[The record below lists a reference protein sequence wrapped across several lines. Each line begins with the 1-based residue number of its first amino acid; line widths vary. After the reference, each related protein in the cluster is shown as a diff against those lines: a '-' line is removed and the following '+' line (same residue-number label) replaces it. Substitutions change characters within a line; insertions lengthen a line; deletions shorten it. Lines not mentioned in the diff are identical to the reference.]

1 MNLLLPHPLI
11 PTLPIS
17 PSPIPYPPSPM
28 LVFTA
33 SMSVDHSM
41 KSNSAQKARE
51 DGPITSRQLLL
62 IFAAIFI
69 LNLLLRVFYLRFD
82 FVNGDEGVRALTATS
97 MLEGARL
104 YADIVTDKP
113 PGTTLFYA
121 VVFALAG
128 RSMTAVHLAAMAWNF
143 ATAMILYLTALR
155 LYGKRE
161 GLWAMLMLVY
171 FSTNYLTQDMMAA
184 NTEMLM
190 ALPLAAS
197 FYFFIRA
204 CNGNRRSVLWLLLAG
219 MMTGTATLFK
229 QVGIFNL
236 AFFVAYEMLSIYQSR
251 SPERTDRLAW
261 LIAGVRRSF
270 ARLLSVA
277 AGFAA
282 VIASF
287 VAWLASNGALG
298 DFWRYAI
305 ELNFFYIGSM
315 PRRLWLEFM
324 IGRTLAY
331 VAFNATL
338 WILAAWIVTRAIR
351 NKSDERRQAD
361 LTIALWG
368 AASLAAVFPG
378 GRFFGHY
385 FIQVLPALCLLAS
398 RGAEVLRTRLKDE
411 SQRRR
416 ARIAVATL
424 VILSLFSFV
433 RFHQR
438 TAVLAFETLTGV
450 RTRWSERWGMSERE
464 REAEVVSTFVRSR
477 LNEGE
482 PLYIWDYALDVYWRT
497 RCRPASRYLS
507 PYYITGKFTDS
518 AQMEADANIVFWR
531 ENRAHLIE
539 DLKRTRPRIILD
551 VFGKLLELPY
561 PEIIEFMEKNYRYT
575 GSVGLN
581 SWRRFLVY
589 ELKEND
595 D

>member
-1 MNLLLPHPLI
+1 
-11 PTLPIS
+11 
-17 PSPIPYPPSPM
+17 
-28 LVFTA
+28 
-33 SMSVDHSM
+33 M
-41 KSNSAQKARE
+41 KSDSAQSISE
-51 DGPITSRQLLL
+51 DGSITSKQLLL

-69 LNLLLRVFYLRFD
+69 LNLLLRAFYLRFD
-82 FVNGDEGVRALTATS
+82 FVNGDEGVRALTATR

-121 VVFALAG
+121 AVFALVG
-128 RSMTAVHLAAMAWNF
+128 RSMTAVHLAAMVWNF
-143 ATAMILYLTALR
+143 ATAVVLYFTTAR
-155 LYGKRE
+155 LYSKRE
-161 GLWAMLMLVY
+161 GLWAALMLVY

-204 CNGNRRSVLWLLLAG
+204 CGESRSSTMWLLLAG
-219 MMTGTATLFK
+219 ATTGAATLFK

-236 AFFVAYEMLSIYQSR
+236 AFFVAHEILSAYWSR
-251 SPERTDRLAW
+251 SPERTKRLAW
-261 LIAGVRRSF
+261 LIAGARRSF
-270 ARLLSVA
+270 ARLLWIA
-277 AGFAA
+277 AGFII
-282 VIASF
+282 VIGSF
-287 VAWLASNGALG
+287 VLWLAAKGALD

-324 IGRTLAY
+324 IGRTLSY
-331 VAFNATL
+331 VAFNAAL
-338 WILAAWIVTRAIR
+338 WILAAWTVARAIR
-351 NKSDERRQAD
+351 NKERADERRRAD
-361 LTIALWG
+361 LMVALWG

-398 RGAEVLRTRLKDE
+398 RGAETLRLRLSDRL
-411 SQRRR
+411 QRRR
-416 ARIAVATL
+416 ARIAIASL
-424 VILSLFSFV
+424 VILTLISFV

-438 TAVLAFETLTGV
+438 TAILAFETITGA
-450 RTRWSERWGMSERE
+450 RTLWSEKWGMSERE
-464 REAEVVSTFVRSR
+464 REAEVVSAFVRSR
-477 LNEGE
+477 LSEGE

-497 RCRPASRYLS
+497 GCQPASRYLS

-518 AQMEADANIVFWR
+518 GQEEADPDIAFWR
-531 ENRAHLIE
+531 ENRARLIE

-561 PEIIEFMEKNYRYT
+561 PEITEFMEKNYRYA
-575 GSVGLN
+575 GKVGLN

>member
-1 MNLLLPHPLI
+1 
-11 PTLPIS
+11 
-17 PSPIPYPPSPM
+17 M

-33 SMSVDHSM
+33 SMSADHLM
-41 KSNSAQKARE
+41 KSTSARKARE

-62 IFAAIFI
+62 IFAALFI

-82 FVNGDEGVRALTATS
+82 FVNGDEGVRALTATR

-113 PGTTLFYA
+113 PGTTFFYA
-121 VVFALAG
+121 VVFAFTG
-128 RSMTAVHLAAMAWNF
+128 RSMTAVHLAAMVWNF
-143 ATAMILYLTALR
+143 ATAMVVYFTAAR
-155 LYGKRE
+155 LYGRRE

-204 CNGNRRSVLWLLLAG
+204 CPESRGSALWLLLAG
-219 MMTGTATLFK
+219 AMTGAATLFK
-229 QVGIFNL
+229 QVGICNL
-236 AFFVAYEMLSIYQSR
+236 AFFVAYEMLFIHQSR
-251 SPERTDRLAW
+251 PTESTKRLTW
-261 LIAGVRRSF
+261 LIAGARRGF
-270 ARLLSVA
+270 GRLLWIA
-277 AGFAA
+277 AGFTA
-282 VIASF
+282 VMALF
-287 VAWLASNGALG
+287 VAWLAGNGALG

-315 PRRLWLEFM
+315 PRRLWFEFM

-331 VAFNATL
+331 VSFNAAL
-338 WILAAWIVTRAIR
+338 WILAAWTVARAIR
-351 NKSDERRQAD
+351 NKDRADERRLSD
-361 LTIALWG
+361 LMVGLWG

-398 RGAEVLRTRLKDE
+398 RGAETLRARLNDALH
-411 SQRRR
+411 RRR

-464 REAEVVSTFVRSR
+464 REAESVSAFVRSR
-477 LNEGE
+477 LQEGE

-497 RCRPASRYLS
+497 GCRPASRYLS

-518 AQMEADANIVFWR
+518 AQIEADASVVFWR

-561 PEIIEFMEKNYRYT
+561 PEIAEFMEKNYRYA
-575 GSVGLN
+575 GQVGLN

-595 D
+595 EK